1 VLYRIRKPSA
11 PLRPFI
17 ENLWYHRGV
26 QSEHSFDRLLPDGA
40 IELIFDL
47 TDTAKIWYDSETP
60 LRIRTVRRSWLSGQH
75 RRSIVIEA
83 AKDSCM
89 IGARFRPGG
98 LHPFLGMPVAEVN
111 DAVEETESLWGSGVR
126 ELRERL
132 LASRSI
138 DERFTILDEALRAR
152 AGGKLDPDRP
162 LAYVLHRL
170 ATTPGET
177 SIRSLAD
184 EAGVTQKRLVRTFEE
199 KVGLKPKI
207 LSRVLRF
214 QRVLRRLE
222 SESRVSWSFVAQD
235 AGYYD
240 QAHFI
245 RDFEVFSGMK
255 PTEYLLDRGEFLNF
269 VPIR

>member
-1 VLYRIRKPSA
+1 MLYRLQQPSP

-17 ENLWYHRGV
+17 ENLWYHEGV
-26 QSEHSFDRLLPDGA
+26 TTDHALDRLLPDGA

-47 TDTAKIWYDSETP
+47 TDTPKIWYDSETP
-60 LRIRTVRRSWLSGQH
+60 RRIRTVRESWLSGQH
-75 RRSIVIEA
+75 RRSIVIES
-83 AKDSCM
+83 AKNSCM

-111 DAVEETESLWGSGVR
+111 DSVEETALLWGSGIR

-132 LASRSI
+132 LAATSV
-138 DERFTILDEALRAR
+138 DERFLVLDGALAERGR
-152 AGGKLDPDRP
+152 GRLDPDAT

-170 ATTPGET
+170 VATPGET
-177 SIRSLAD
+177 VIRSLAED
-184 EAGVTQKRLVRTFEE
+184 VGLTQKRLVRTFEE
-199 KVGLKPKI
+199 KVGLKPKT

-214 QRVLRRLE
+214 QTVLKRLE
-222 SESRVSWSFVAQD
+222 RTSRVSWSFLAQE

-245 RDFEVFSGMK
+245 RDFESFSGLS
-255 PTEYLLDRGEFLNF
+255 PSRYLVDRGEFLNF
-269 VPIR
+269 VPLR